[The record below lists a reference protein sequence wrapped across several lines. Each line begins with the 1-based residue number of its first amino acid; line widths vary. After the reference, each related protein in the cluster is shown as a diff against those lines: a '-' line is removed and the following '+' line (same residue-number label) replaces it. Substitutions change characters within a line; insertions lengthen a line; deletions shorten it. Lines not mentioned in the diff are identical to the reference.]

1 VTLRDRVLVAVAP
14 GPARWVVRSLAVTLR
29 IREVGTEQVAP
40 FWERGASLIYAVWHG
55 RILMLPCLYAPAHRV
70 HVLASRSRD
79 GELEARFLR
88 RFGFE
93 VVRGSTRRGG
103 SAALRALVH
112 ALRRGREAAITPD
125 GPLGPPYVVQP
136 GIIALARLTGAPI
149 IPLTFSAAPAWRL
162 KSWDEFLIPK
172 PFARGVVSFGP
183 PLFVPRRCDRA
194 LQQALSKQL
203 ESTLRGLTWQA
214 DAEVRLGC

>member
-1 VTLRDRVLVAVAP
+1 MTLRDRVLVGVAP
-14 GPARWVVRSLAVTLR
+14 GVARWGVRGLAMTLR
-29 IREVGTEQVAP
+29 IREAGTELVAP
-40 FWERGASLIYAVWHG
+40 FWERGASLIYAIWHG

-70 HVLASRSRD
+70 HVLASHSRD

-88 RFGFE
+88 RFGFK
-93 VVRGSTRRGG
+93 VVRGSTTRGG
-103 SAALRALVH
+103 SEALRALVY
-112 ALRRGREAAITPD
+112 AIRRGREAAITPD

-136 GIIALARLTGAPI
+136 GIIALARLTGVPI
-149 IPLTFSAAPAWRL
+149 VPLTFSAAPAWRL

-194 LQQALSKQL
+194 VQQALSTEL
-203 ESTLRGLTWQA
+203 ESTLRELTWQA
-214 DAEVRLGC
+214 DAEVHLGR